1 MAGDRRQLLIRTI
14 AAQASVQVSVRESA
28 GASCAL
34 CLGLIAPGGRQY
46 EIDVGQSTVIVDENC
61 YDSSVRHIVDAHS

>member
-14 AAQASVQVSVRESA
+14 AAQASVPVSVRESA

-34 CLGLIAPGGRQY
+34 CLGLIAPGRRQY

-61 YDSSVRHIVDAHS
+61 YDSSLRHIVDAHS